1 MSITMHK
8 SLLAAGVAAMLA
20 LSACGGGG
28 GGSHSDST
36 GTSTTPGTPV
46 STTLTGTA
54 AVGVPIVGSVFAI
67 DSKGAVSPVA
77 TTNAQ
82 GAFTIDVAGMTAP
95 FILSV
100 TGSAGGKQV
109 VLNSIATAPGQTVN
123 ITPLTDLIVATAS
136 GQPAGTALANL
147 CAPEAGKAPAA
158 CTTALSNATSAQ
170 KLDTAVAAVTEMI
183 KPINTGST
191 NPLTGAFVANGTGMD
206 AVLDQIQVTPADAQ
220 GAMATVTLIA
230 TNNTLGSVTLPANAG
245 GTATIPT
252 STAPGADDLAKA
264 KAAAAVL
271 PEIRACMASLS
282 ALYPKTNFVAPSRAA
297 VLPFFDSSF
306 NMGTGVGRDQIVT
319 ALTSPDDA
327 ARAGLTIEAVGLAP
341 IDMQPLS
348 ATELATLTST
358 SNTSTTKVAD
368 FVKAR
373 QGAGGTAITFTNGK
387 PSSAWVQL
395 RTSNDAGLVTWKLVK
410 TSDTSVCPGGWKLAG
425 NGHLDMHMN
434 ARISRFID
442 GKGETSFSRWWAFH
456 LEQSDLAAENADRAD
471 VRGPGITTYGNFKTN
486 GSASV
491 RLQLVAPAAGYNSLR
506 IADSTGTPSAFYSNS
521 EALRSCQ
528 DIAAIAP
535 APAGLND
542 NTMCIDETKTAP
554 GKIYVWT
561 LRSGSTVVSAFPF
574 QTNAVPLSLAF
585 VQANQASLF
594 ATVTSVTPAKMSS
607 IPQGMWLNNLVTF
620 NYTQSATYGSKMDN
634 CGLILLDFS
643 GTPLLTAE
651 QNAVSMET
659 ACTFNSKGLNSL
671 TTNVPDTANPG
682 TSQFQFT
689 GTPTTGII
697 FVTSIVLGNQ
707 ATSSQGYPN

>member
-1 MSITMHK
+1 MNISSNK
-8 SLLAAGVAAMLA
+8 SLIAAGVAAMLA

-28 GGSHSDST
+28 GGQAASP

-46 STTLTGTA
+46 ATTLTGTA
-54 AVGVPIVGSVFAI
+54 AVGTPIVGSVFAI
-67 DSKGAVSPVA
+67 DSKGAVSPAA

-82 GAFTIDVAGMTAP
+82 GAFTVNVAGMTAP
-95 FILSV
+95 FILNV

-109 VLNSIATAPGQTVN
+109 VLNSIATTPGQTVN

-158 CTTALSNATSAQ
+158 CTAVLSNATSAQ

-183 KPINTGST
+183 KPINTSST

-206 AVLDQIQVTPADAQ
+206 ALLDQIQVTPADAQ

-245 GTATIPT
+245 GSATIPT
-252 STAPGADDLAKA
+252 TAAPGADDLAKA
-264 KAAAAVL
+264 NAAATVL

-306 NMGTGVGRDQIVT
+306 NMGTGMGRDQIVT
-319 ALTSPDDA
+319 ALTSTDDA

-341 IDMQPLS
+341 IDMQTLS

-358 SNTSTTKVAD
+358 SNTSTTRVAD
-368 FVKAR
+368 FIKAR
-373 QGAGGTAITFTNGK
+373 QGAGATAITFTDGK
-387 PSSAWVQL
+387 PSSAWVQF
-395 RTSNDAGLVTWKLVK
+395 RTGNDAGLLTWKVVK
-410 TSDTSVCPGGWKLAG
+410 TSDTSACAGGWKLAG

-434 ARISRFID
+434 ARIQRNID
-442 GKGETSFSRWWAFH
+442 SNNAATFTRLWAFH
-456 LEQSDLAAENADRAD
+456 LEQSSLAAENADRAD
-471 VRGPGITTYGNFKTN
+471 VRGPGLTNYGNFKTN

-491 RLQLVAPAAGYNSLR
+491 RLQLVAPAPGYNWLR
-506 IADSTGTPSAFYSNS
+506 IADSTGTPSAYYGNG
-521 EALRSCQ
+521 EALQSCQ

-561 LRSGSTVVSAFPF
+561 LRSGNTAVSAFPF

-585 VQANQASLF
+585 AKANQASLF
-594 ATVTSVTPAKMSS
+594 ATVTSVTPAKLSS
-607 IPQGMWLNNLVTF
+607 ISAGTLLDNVVTY
-620 NYTQSATYGSKMDN
+620 NYTQSATYGAKMDN
-634 CGLILLDFS
+634 CGLALFDAS
-643 GTPLLTAE
+643 GTVLLNAE

-659 ACTFNSKGLNSL
+659 ACTFSTNSLNSL
-671 TTNVPDTANPG
+671 VTNVTNPAVPG
-682 TSQFQFT
+682 ASLFKFT
-689 GTPTTGII
+689 GTATNGYIN
-697 FVTSIVLGNQ
+697 VTSIVLGNQ
-707 ATSSQGYPN
+707 ASSSQPYPN

>member
-1 MSITMHK
+1 
-8 SLLAAGVAAMLA
+8 
-20 LSACGGGG
+20 
-28 GGSHSDST
+28 
-36 GTSTTPGTPV
+36 
-46 STTLTGTA
+46 
-54 AVGVPIVGSVFAI
+54 VFAI

-82 GAFTIDVAGMTAP
+82 GAFTVDVAGMTAP
-95 FILSV
+95 FILNV
-100 TGSAGGKQV
+100 TGTAGGKQV

-136 GQPAGTALANL
+136 GQPAGTALASL

-158 CTTALSNATSAQ
+158 CTTVLSNATSAQ

-183 KPINTGST
+183 KPINTNAT

-252 STAPGADDLAKA
+252 SAAPSADDLAKA
-264 KAAAAVL
+264 KDAATVL

-297 VLPFFDSSF
+297 VLPFIDSSF
-306 NMGTGVGRDQIVT
+306 NMGTGVGRDEIVS
-319 ALTSPDDA
+319 ALTSTDDA

-348 ATELATLTST
+348 ATELTTLTST
-358 SNTSTTKVAD
+358 SNTSTSRVAD

-373 QGAGGTAITFTNGK
+373 QSAGATAVTFTNGK
-387 PSSAWVQL
+387 PSGAWVQL
-395 RTSNDAGLVTWKLVK
+395 RAGNDAGLLTWKLVK

-425 NGHLDMHMN
+425 DGHLDMHMN
-434 ARISRFID
+434 ARIQRNTDS
-442 GKGETSFSRWWAFH
+442 KGVASFTRQWAFH
-456 LEQSDLAAENADRAD
+456 LAQSDLAAENADRAD

-486 GSASV
+486 GSAGV
-491 RLQLVAPAAGYNSLR
+491 RLQLVAPAAGYNWLR
-506 IADSTGTPSAFYSNS
+506 IADSTGTPSAYYGNS
-521 EALRSCQ
+521 EALQSCQ

-561 LRSGSTVVSAFPF
+561 LRSGSTTVSAFPF

-585 VQANQASLF
+585 AKANQASLF
-594 ATVTSVTPAKMSS
+594 ATITSVTPAKLSS
-607 IPQGMWLNNLVTF
+607 ISAGTLLDNVVTY
-620 NYTQSATYGSKMDN
+620 NYTQSATYGAKMDN
-634 CGLILLDFS
+634 CGLSLFEAS
-643 GTPLLTAE
+643 GTVLLNAE

-659 ACTFNSKGLNSL
+659 ACTFNTKGLNSL
-671 TTNVPDTANPG
+671 VSNVPNTAVPG
-682 TSQFQFT
+682 TSLFKFT
-689 GTPTTGII
+689 GTAASGSIN
-697 FVTSIVLGNQ
+697 VTSIVLGNQ
-707 ATSSQGYPN
+707 ASSSQAYPN

>member
-1 MSITMHK
+1 MNISSHK

-20 LSACGGGG
+20 LSACGGGSG
-28 GGSHSDST
+28 HSDST
-36 GTSTTPGTPV
+36 GTITTPGTV
-46 STTLTGTA
+46 ATTLTGTA
-54 AVGVPIVGSVFAI
+54 AVGAPIVGSVFAI

-95 FILSV
+95 FILNV

-136 GQPAGTALANL
+136 GQPAGTALADL
-147 CAPEAGKAPAA
+147 CAPVAGKAPAA
-158 CTTALSNATSAQ
+158 CTAVLSNATSAQ
-170 KLDTAVAAVTEMI
+170 RLDTAVAAVTEMI
-183 KPINTGST
+183 KPINTSST

-206 AVLDQIQVTPADAQ
+206 AVLDQIHVTPADAQ
-220 GAMATVTLIA
+220 GAVATVTLIA
-230 TNNTLGSVTLPANAG
+230 TNNTLGSVTLPASAG

-252 STAPGADDLAKA
+252 AAAPGAEDLAKA
-264 KAAAAVL
+264 NAAATVL
-271 PEIRACMASLS
+271 PEIRTCMASLS

-306 NMGTGVGRDQIVT
+306 NMGTGFGRDQIVT
-319 ALTSPDDA
+319 ALTSTDDA
-327 ARAGLTIEAVGLAP
+327 ARPGLTIEAVGLAP
-341 IDMQPLS
+341 VDMQPLS

-373 QGAGGTAITFTNGK
+373 QGAGATAITFTNGK

-395 RTSNDAGLVTWKLVK
+395 RTSADAGLLTWKLVK
-410 TSDTSVCPGGWKLAG
+410 TSDTSACAGGWKLAG

-434 ARISRFID
+434 ARVQRNTDS
-442 GKGETSFSRWWAFH
+442 KGMVSFVRQWAFH

-471 VRGPGITTYGNFKTN
+471 VRGPGITTYGYFKTN

-491 RLQLVAPAAGYNSLR
+491 RLQLVPREIGSSWLQ
-506 IADSTGTPSAFYSNS
+506 IADSTGSSSAFYGGG
-521 EALRSCQ
+521 EALQSCQ
-528 DIAAIAP
+528 DIAAITP
-535 APAGLND
+535 APTGLND
-542 NTMCIDETKTAP
+542 YTMCIDETKTAP

-561 LRSGSTVVSAFPF
+561 LRSGSTAVRAFPF
-574 QTNAVPLSLAF
+574 QTNAMPLSLAF

-594 ATVTSVTPAKMSS
+594 AAITSVTPAKLSS
-607 IPQGMWLNNLVTF
+607 IPVGEVLDNLVTF
-620 NYTQSATYGSKMDN
+620 NYTLSDKYGAKMDN
-634 CGLILLDFS
+634 CSLGLVD
-643 GTPLLTAE
+643 PLGSVWLYAE

-659 ACTFNSKGLNSL
+659 ACTFNTKGLNSL
-671 TTNVPDTANPG
+671 LSYLPDPVAPG
-682 TSQFQFT
+682 TSRFRIT
-689 GTPTTGII
+689 GAPTMGYVG
-697 FVTSIVLGNQ
+697 VTSIVLGNQ
-707 ATSSQGYPN
+707 ASSYQPYPN

>member
-1 MSITMHK
+1 MNISSHK
-8 SLLAAGVAAMLA
+8 SVLAAGVAAMLA

-28 GGSHSDST
+28 GHSDST
-36 GTSTTPGTPV
+36 GTVTAPGTV

-54 AVGVPIVGSVFAI
+54 AVGAPIVGSVFAI
-67 DSKGAVSPVA
+67 DSKGAVSPTA

-95 FILSV
+95 FILNV

-136 GQPAGTALANL
+136 GQPAGTALASL
-147 CAPEAGKAPAA
+147 CAPVAGKAPEA
-158 CTTALSNATSAQ
+158 CTTVLSNATSAQ

-183 KPINTGST
+183 KPINASST

-220 GAMATVTLIA
+220 GAVATVTLVA

-245 GTATIPT
+245 GTATIPA
-252 STAPGADDLAKA
+252 STAPGAEDLAKA
-264 KAAAAVL
+264 NAAATVL

-297 VLPFFDSSF
+297 VLPFIDSSF
-306 NMGTGVGRDQIVT
+306 NMGTGMGRDQIVT
-319 ALTSPDDA
+319 ALTSTDDA
-327 ARAGLTIEAVGLAP
+327 ARPGLTLEAVGLAP
-341 IDMQPLS
+341 VDMQPLN

-358 SNTSTTKVAD
+358 SNTSTTRVAD

-373 QGAGGTAITFTNGK
+373 QGAGDTAITFTNGK
-387 PSSAWVQL
+387 PSSAWVQI
-395 RTSNDAGLVTWKLVK
+395 RTGNDAGLLTWKLVK

-434 ARISRFID
+434 ARIQRNID
-442 GKGETSFSRWWAFH
+442 SKGVASFTRLWAFH
-456 LEQSDLAAENADRAD
+456 LEQSSLAAENADGAD
-471 VRGPGITTYGNFKTN
+471 VRGPGLTTYGNFKTN
-486 GSASV
+486 ASASV
-491 RLQLVAPAAGYNSLR
+491 RLRLAAPAKGYYSLR
-506 IADSTGTPSAFYSNS
+506 IADSTGTPSAYYGNG
-521 EALRSCQ
+521 EALQSCQ

-535 APAGLND
+535 APAGLNE
-542 NTMCIDETKTAP
+542 NTMCIDETKTAA

-561 LRSGSTVVSAFPF
+561 LRSGSTPVSAFPF

-585 VQANQASLF
+585 AQANQASLF
-594 ATVTSVTPAKMSS
+594 PTITSVTPAKLSS
-607 IPQGMWLNNLVTF
+607 IQANTLLDNVVTF
-620 NYTQSATYGSKMDN
+620 NYTQSAAYDAKMDN
-634 CGLILLDFS
+634 CGLALFEASGAILLN
-643 GTPLLTAE
+643 AE

-659 ACTFNSKGLNSL
+659 ACTFSTKGLNSL
-671 TTNVPDTANPG
+671 VTNVPNTDVPG
-682 TSQFQFT
+682 TSLFKFT
-689 GTPTTGII
+689 GTATSGYIN
-697 FVTSIVLGNQ
+697 VTAIVLGNQ
-707 ATSSQGYPN
+707 ATSTQAYPN

>member
-1 MSITMHK
+1 MNFSLHK
-8 SLLAAGVAAMLA
+8 PLLAAGVAAMLA

-28 GGSHSDST
+28 GHSDSP
-36 GTSTTPGTPV
+36 GTVTTPGTV

-54 AVGVPIVGSVFAI
+54 AVGAPIVGSVFAI
-67 DSKGAVSPVA
+67 DSKGAVSPMA
-77 TTNAQ
+77 TTNAL

-95 FILSV
+95 FILNV
-100 TGSAGGKQV
+100 TGTAGGKQV

-136 GQPAGTALANL
+136 GQPAGTALASL
-147 CAPEAGKAPAA
+147 CAPVAGKAPAE
-158 CTTALSNATSAQ
+158 CTAVLSNATSAQ
-170 KLDTAVAAVTEMI
+170 KLDTAVAAVTEII

-252 STAPGADDLAKA
+252 PAAPGADDLAKA
-264 KAAAAVL
+264 KAAATVL

-319 ALTSPDDA
+319 ALTSTDDA

-373 QGAGGTAITFTNGK
+373 QGAGATAVTFTNGK

-395 RTSNDAGLVTWKLVK
+395 RTSADAGLITWKLVK
-410 TSDTSVCPGGWKLAG
+410 TSDTSTCAGGWKLAG
-425 NGHLDMHMN
+425 NSHLDMHMN
-434 ARISRFID
+434 ARISRAID
-442 GKGETSFSRWWAFH
+442 GKGEASFSRWWAFH

-491 RLQLVAPAAGYNSLR
+491 RLQLVAPAAGSSWLR
-506 IADSTGTPSAFYSNS
+506 IADSTGTPSAYYNNT
-521 EALRSCQ
+521 EALQSCQ

-535 APAGLND
+535 APSGLND
-542 NTMCIDETKTAP
+542 NTMCIDETRTAP

-585 VQANQASLF
+585 TKANQASLF
-594 ATVTSVTPAKMSS
+594 PTVTSVTPAKMSS
-607 IPQGMWLNNLVTF
+607 IPEHMFLDNLVTF
-620 NYTQSATYGSKMDN
+620 NYTQSATYGSRMDN

-643 GTPLLTAE
+643 GTPLLRAE

-659 ACTFNSKGLNSL
+659 ACTFNTKGLNSL
-671 TTNVPDTANPG
+671 TSNIAGGG
-682 TSQFQFT
+682 TPLFQFT

-707 ATSSQGYPN
+707 ATSTQGYPN

>member
-1 MSITMHK
+1 MIISSHK

-28 GGSHSDST
+28 SGHADST
-36 GTSTTPGTPV
+36 GTITTPGTV
-46 STTLTGTA
+46 ATTLTGTA
-54 AVGVPIVGSVFAI
+54 AVGAPIVGSVFAI

-77 TTNAQ
+77 TTNAL

-95 FILSV
+95 FILNV
-100 TGSAGGKQV
+100 TGTAGGKQV

-136 GQPAGTALANL
+136 GQPAGTTLASL
-147 CAPEAGKAPAA
+147 CAPVAGKAPAE
-158 CTTALSNATSAQ
+158 CTAVLSNATSAQ

-183 KPINTGST
+183 KPINPNST

-206 AVLDQIQVTPADAQ
+206 AVLDQIQVAPADAQ

-230 TNNTLGSVTLPANAG
+230 TNSTLGSVTLPANPG

-252 STAPGADDLAKA
+252 AAAPGAEDLAKA
-264 KAAAAVL
+264 NAAATVL

-319 ALTSPDDA
+319 ALTSTDDA
-327 ARAGLTIEAVGLAP
+327 ARPGLTIEAVGLAP
-341 IDMQPLS
+341 VDMQPLS

-358 SNTSTTKVAD
+358 TNTSTTKVAD

-373 QGAGGTAITFTNGK
+373 QGAGATAITFTNGK

-395 RTSNDAGLVTWKLVK
+395 RTSADAGLVTWKVVK
-410 TSDTSVCPGGWKLAG
+410 TSDTSACAGGWKLAG
-425 NGHLDMHMN
+425 SGHLDMHMN
-434 ARISRFID
+434 ARISRSID
-442 GKGETSFSRWWAFH
+442 GKGEASFSRWWAFH

-491 RLQLVAPAAGYNSLR
+491 RLQLVAPAAGSSWLR
-506 IADSTGTPSAFYSNS
+506 IADSTGTPSAYYNNA
-521 EALRSCQ
+521 EALQSCQ

-535 APAGLND
+535 APSGLND
-542 NTMCIDETKTAP
+542 NTMCIDETRTAP

-585 VQANQASLF
+585 TKANQASLF
-594 ATVTSVTPAKMSS
+594 PTVTSVTPAKMSS
-607 IPQGMWLNNLVTF
+607 IPEHMFLDNLVTF
-620 NYTQSATYGSKMDN
+620 NYTQSATYGSRMDN

-643 GTPLLTAE
+643 GTPLLSAE

-659 ACTFNSKGLNSL
+659 ACTFNTKGLNSL
-671 TTNVPDTANPG
+671 TSNIAGGG
-682 TSQFQFT
+682 TPLFQFT

-707 ATSSQGYPN
+707 ATSTQGYPN

>member
-1 MSITMHK
+1 
-8 SLLAAGVAAMLA
+8 VA
-20 LSACGGGG
+20 
-28 GGSHSDST
+28 
-36 GTSTTPGTPV
+36 
-46 STTLTGTA
+46 TTLTGTA
-54 AVGVPIVGSVFAI
+54 AVGAPIVGSVFAI

-95 FILSV
+95 FILNV

-136 GQPAGTALANL
+136 GQPAGTALADL
-147 CAPEAGKAPAA
+147 CAPVAGKAPAA
-158 CTTALSNATSAQ
+158 CTAVLSNATSAQ

-183 KPINTGST
+183 KPINPNAT

-252 STAPGADDLAKA
+252 AAAPGAEDLAKA
-264 KAAAAVL
+264 NAAATVL

-306 NMGTGVGRDQIVT
+306 NMGTGFGRDQIVT
-319 ALTSPDDA
+319 ALTSTDDA
-327 ARAGLTIEAVGLAP
+327 ARPGLTIEAVGLAP
-341 IDMQPLS
+341 VDMQPLS

-358 SNTSTTKVAD
+358 SNTSTTKVSD

-373 QGAGGTAITFTNGK
+373 QGAGATAIAFTDGK

-395 RTSNDAGLVTWKLVK
+395 RTGNDAGLLTWKLVK

-434 ARISRFID
+434 ARIQRNID
-442 GKGETSFSRWWAFH
+442 GKGVASFTRLWAFH
-456 LEQSDLAAENADRAD
+456 LEQSTLAAENADRAD
-471 VRGPGITTYGNFKTN
+471 RADVRGPGLTNYGNFKTN
-486 GSASV
+486 ASASA
-491 RLQLVAPAAGYNSLR
+491 RLQLLPPAAGYNWLR
-506 IADSTGTPSAFYSNS
+506 IADSTGTPSAYYGNG
-521 EALRSCQ
+521 EALQSCQ

-542 NTMCIDETKTAP
+542 STMCIDETKTAP

-561 LRSGSTVVSAFPF
+561 LRSGSTPVRAFPF

-585 VQANQASLF
+585 AQANQASLF
-594 ATVTSVTPAKMSS
+594 ATITSVTPAKLSS
-607 IPQGMWLNNLVTF
+607 ISANTLLDNVVTF
-620 NYTQSATYGSKMDN
+620 NYTQSATYGAKMDN
-634 CGLILLDFS
+634 CGLALFEAS
-643 GTPLLTAE
+643 GTVLLNAE

-659 ACTFNSKGLNSL
+659 ACTFNTKGLNSL
-671 TTNVPDTANPG
+671 VSNVPNTAVPG
-682 TSQFQFT
+682 TSLFKFT
-689 GTPTTGII
+689 GTAASGSIN
-697 FVTSIVLGNQ
+697 VTSIVLGNQ
-707 ATSSQGYPN
+707 ASSSQPYPN

>member
-1 MSITMHK
+1 MNISLHK
-8 SLLAAGVAAMLA
+8 SALAAGVAAMLA

-28 GGSHSDST
+28 HSDS
-36 GTSTTPGTPV
+36 PGTVTPPGTV

-54 AVGVPIVGSVFAI
+54 AVGAPIAGSVFAI
-67 DSKGAVSPVA
+67 DSKGAVSPAA
-77 TTNAQ
+77 TTNAL
-82 GAFTIDVAGMTAP
+82 GAFTIDVAGMSAP

-100 TGSAGGKQV
+100 TGTAGGKQV
-109 VLNSIATAPGQTVN
+109 VLNSIATMPGQTVN
-123 ITPLTDLIVATAS
+123 ITPLTDLIVSTAS
-136 GQPAGTALANL
+136 GQPAGTSLANL
-147 CAPEAGKAPAA
+147 CAPVAGKAPAA
-158 CTTALSNATSAQ
+158 CTAALSNATSAQ

-183 KPINTGST
+183 KPINTNST

-252 STAPGADDLAKA
+252 PTAPGADDLAKA
-264 KAAAAVL
+264 NAAATVL

-282 ALYPKTNFVAPSRAA
+282 ALYPKTNFVAPSRAT
-297 VLPFFDSSF
+297 VLPFIDSSF

-319 ALTSPDDA
+319 ALTSTDDA

-348 ATELATLTST
+348 TTDLATLTST

-368 FVKAR
+368 FVNAR
-373 QGAGGTAITFTNGK
+373 RGAGDTAVTFTDGK

-395 RTSNDAGLVTWKLVK
+395 RTGNDAGLITWKLVK
-410 TSDTSVCPGGWKLAG
+410 TSDTSACAGGWKIAG

-434 ARISRFID
+434 ARIQRNID
-442 GKGETSFSRWWAFH
+442 NKGVASFTRLWAFH
-456 LEQSDLAAENADRAD
+456 MAQSDLAAENADRAD
-471 VRGPGITTYGNFKTN
+471 VRGPGLTTYGNFKSN
-486 GSASV
+486 GSASA
-491 RLQLVAPAAGYNSLR
+491 RLQLVAPAAGYNWLR
-506 IADSTGTPSAFYSNS
+506 IADNTGTPSAYYGNG
-521 EALRSCQ
+521 EALQSCQ

-585 VQANQASLF
+585 AQANQASLF
-594 ATVTSVTPAKMSS
+594 ATITSVTPAKLSS
-607 IPQGMWLNNLVTF
+607 ISADTLLDNVVTY
-620 NYTQSATYGSKMDN
+620 NYTQTATYGAKMDN
-634 CGLILLDFS
+634 CGLALFDAS
-643 GTPLLTAE
+643 GTVLLNAE

-659 ACTFNSKGLNSL
+659 ACTFSTKGLNSL
-671 TTNVPDTANPG
+671 VTNVPNTAVPG
-682 TSQFQFT
+682 TSLFKFT
-689 GTPTTGII
+689 GTATSGYIN
-697 FVTSIVLGNQ
+697 VTSIVLGNQ
-707 ATSSQGYPN
+707 ASSSQAYAN